1 MRFPSLI
8 RKQFCKQPIW
18 LTLYGEGLD
27 ENGAP
32 VVVYDRTEL
41 YPSNTL
47 KPSDTLYGDPL
58 YCNFQ
63 EKVKTILTSEKKK
76 VQANGVLLIPF
87 DIIPSAATISGGYAV
102 INGVRRNIVQGFKA
116 RNPDGT
122 VNFVE
127 LDVI

>member
-1 MRFPSLI
+1 MKFPCLI
-8 RKQFCKQPIW
+8 RPQFCNTPVTVVI
-18 LTLYGEGLD
+18 YGEGID
-27 ENGAP
+27 EDGAP
-32 VVVYDRTEL
+32 EIIYSGEH
-41 YPSNTL
+41 
-47 KPSDTLYGDPL
+47 K
-58 YCNFQ
+58 CNFQ

-87 DIIPSAATISGGYAV
+87 DIIPSVATISGGYAV
-102 INGVRRNIVQGFKA
+102 INGVKRDIIQGVKA

>member
-32 VVVYDRTEL
+32 VVVYDRREL
-41 YPSNTL
+41 FPSDTL
-47 KPSDTLYGDPL
+47 KPSDTLYGEPL

-76 VQANGVLLIPF
+76 VQANGVLLIPR

-102 INGVRRNIVQGFKA
+102 INGVKRDIVQGIKA

-122 VNFVE
+122 VNFIE